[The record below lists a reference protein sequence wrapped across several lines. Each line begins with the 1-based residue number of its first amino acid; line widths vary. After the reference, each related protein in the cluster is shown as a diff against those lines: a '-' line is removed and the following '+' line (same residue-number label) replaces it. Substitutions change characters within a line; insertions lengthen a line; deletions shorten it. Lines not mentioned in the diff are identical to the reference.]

1 MYTYTDTTLYTERIL
16 YIYMYIYIC
25 TDRILYM
32 HACRQTDRHR
42 HTSSHTWISHR
53 SFQQSSMATGIFMIH
68 SLMFFPVWTSIIHE
82 DIKIYKDIYIYKVP
96 MSDPH
101 PMPCAHG
108 ISFPVDRYPPRN
120 TRVSNALGAG
130 RPDLARFAAQV
141 TFMPLG
147 SRGRHREVRPGVRGF

>member
-16 YIYMYIYIC
+16 YICIYIYVQIESFTC
-25 TDRILYM
+25 M
-32 HACRQTDRHR
+32 HADRQTDTDTLRR
-42 HTSSHTWISHR
+42 TLGSRTVASNNQAWQR
-53 SFQQSSMATGIFMIH
+53 EIFMIH